1 MRKSST
7 KTLLGFCGRMLEM
20 ILITFGF
27 ILLGTRPVELIP
39 SFFCLAVLAL
49 FVAQFIYF
57 QRRGPR
63 QNHNQ

>member
-1 MRKSST
+1 
-7 KTLLGFCGRMLEM
+7 MLEM

-27 ILLGTRPVELIP
+27 ILLGTRPVGINSLI
-39 SFFCLAVLAL
+39 FLLAVLAL

>member
-27 ILLGTRPVELIP
+27 ILLGTRPVGINSLI
-39 SFFCLAVLAL
+39 FLLAVLAL